1 MAALTSPAVTSRLLD
16 DGGGGGSFPV
26 PGPLMSFVYRLAGGQ
41 GSQEH
46 MEQLHNEG
54 ERGREAA
61 DEGKQPTCSR
71 REACVGFNNSA
82 GFTFQPAGGRAD
94 RRSARTDK
102 TWRRILAPLC
112 DCEGGRGEGGG
123 ATAGADLSPAAA
135 GQRGKL
141 YRHLSAQ

>member
-1 MAALTSPAVTSRLLD
+1 
-16 DGGGGGSFPV
+16 
-26 PGPLMSFVYRLAGGQ
+26 MSFVYRLAGGQ

-54 ERGREAA
+54 VR
-61 DEGKQPTCSR
+61 
-71 REACVGFNNSA
+71 
-82 GFTFQPAGGRAD
+82 
-94 RRSARTDK
+94 
-102 TWRRILAPLC
+102 
-112 DCEGGRGEGGG
+112 EGGRRRARVNNRLAAAGKRVWVSTAALGLRFSQWGTSGSPLGEDGQNVASNSRPGVTAREGGGG